1 MKKLTLDRVAKMAG
15 VGVAT
20 VDRVL
25 NERGGVS
32 PETTRK
38 VLRAAREA
46 GLNRT
51 LPEERRNPWQIEVIL
66 SSNDTYFFRKLA
78 VDFGE
83 VANALGYRR
92 LTLHR
97 TLMAES
103 QPQKLA
109 RHLVDCST
117 KRHGII
123 VFGQNHP
130 EVYEALAHCAARGI
144 PVITV
149 VNDLP
154 DAPRLCHVGINQLQA
169 GRTAGLLMSKM
180 LGREGEVL
188 MVSGRVDYSAHRHRI
203 AGFRSVLAQRAPH
216 LSLSEALA
224 GEDSPE
230 TLRRLL
236 EQNLARNRHIVGIYN
251 TGDVNKEVSEA
262 LARHQLQGKCVYITH
277 ELYDLTQRL
286 LEKDVLSFTLDQN
299 ARQHAQR
306 AMSLMLRALEEA
318 CRPDV
323 YTDGKV
329 NFTIMTAENFD

>member
-1 MKKLTLDRVAKMAG
+1 MKKLTLDSLAKLAG

-46 GLNRT
+46 GIKRT
-51 LPEERRNPWQIEVIL
+51 LPEERRTPWQIEVIL
-66 SSNDTYFFRKLA
+66 SANDTYFFKKLA
-78 VDFGE
+78 VDFSAA
-83 VANALGYRR
+83 ANTLGYRR

-97 TLMAES
+97 TLMSES

-109 RHLVDCST
+109 QHLVACCS
-117 KRHGII
+117 KRDGII

-130 EVYEALAHCAARGI
+130 EVYQALNHCATRGI
-144 PVITV
+144 PVITA

-154 DAPRLCHVGINQLQA
+154 DAQRLCHVGINQLQA
-169 GRTAGLLMSKM
+169 GRTAGLLMAKM
-180 LGREGEVL
+180 INQPGEVL
-188 MVSGRVDYSAHRHRI
+188 MVSGRVDYSAHRQRI
-203 AGFRSVLAQRAPH
+203 EGFKTVLQQRAPN
-216 LSLSEALA
+216 LTLSEALA
-224 GEDSPE
+224 GEDHHE

-236 EQNLARNRHIVGIYN
+236 EQNLSRSKNIVGIYN

-262 LARHQLQGKCVYITH
+262 LARHQLLGKCVYITH

-286 LEKDVLSFTLDQN
+286 LEKDLLSFTLDQN
-299 ARQHAQR
+299 AHQHAHL
-306 AMSLMLRALEEA
+306 ALNLMLGALEEA
-318 CRPDV
+318 HQPDT
-323 YTDGKV
+323 YAEGKV
-329 NFTIMTAENFD
+329 DFKIMTAENFN